1 MPPPSIY
8 KVRVLMVKEV
18 EEVIVEAAYCFV
30 DWNNNLVFQD
40 EPLFAG
46 APLDM
51 FSAKYWVSVE
61 KV

>member
-1 MPPPSIY
+1 MPPPSTY

-18 EEVIVEAAYCFV
+18 EEVTVTAKYCFV
-30 DWNNNLVFQD
+30 DWNNNLIFQN
-40 EPLFAG
+40 EPLFA
-46 APLDM
+46 AEPLDM